1 MEKLNTDDMLTGL
14 SGSLGDGA
22 VERIRAD
29 RCREDRTWR
38 LLDAIKGRHKF
49 DDFCRALAGL
59 NPDLFKLVTGR
70 DPTKEEIGRAPMVYL
85 PDPLKPYH
93 MVFLT
98 LCVISSL
105 FVYLSQHSHSRF
117 LSSNFT
123 GNHLHSFQVNSPM
136 CIAFSHYIGSIIEN
150 AFSAQYLEFV
160 LGNYPKELKKTIKS
174 KGHATDK
181 DYDHKID
188 FASGYIQLSATEN
201 VDFKE
206 LTSHHA
212 QAAQAE
218 LQEKYK
224 QIKKDIAMKELIET
238 VPEGRSI
245 RRVVVKGRGGVG
257 KTTTSQW
264 FCSEWADG
272 NWGSKFSM
280 VFSVRARVV
289 MNSKKNLSLLELLK
303 QCTSYATPVINRLT
317 PACLKTWLK
326 YHCERVLIII
336 GELDGVYVGL
346 IIMFMARS
354 WIA

>member
-1 MEKLNTDDMLTGL
+1 MN
-14 SGSLGDGA
+14 
-22 VERIRAD
+22 
-29 RCREDRTWR
+29 
-38 LLDAIKGRHKF
+38 
-49 DDFCRALAGL
+49 
-59 NPDLFKLVTGR
+59 
-70 DPTKEEIGRAPMVYL
+70 
-85 PDPLKPYH
+85 
-93 MVFLT
+93 
-98 LCVISSL
+98 
-105 FVYLSQHSHSRF
+105 
-117 LSSNFT
+117 
-123 GNHLHSFQVNSPM
+123 SFQVNSPL
-136 CIAFSHYIGSIIEN
+136 CIAFSHYIGSLIEN

-160 LGNYPKELKKTIKS
+160 LGNYPEELKKVIKS
-174 KGHATDK
+174 TGHATDK
-181 DYDHKID
+181 DYDDKID

-218 LQEKYK
+218 KHK
-224 QIKKDIAMKELIET
+224 QIQKDIAMKDLLET
-238 VPEGRSI
+238 VPTGRSI

-264 FCSEWADG
+264 FCSKWADG

-303 QCTSYATPVINRLT
+303 QCTPYATPVLIRLT

-336 GELDGVYVGL
+336 GELDGVYLGL
-346 IIMFMARS
+346 RFLGES
-354 WIA
+354 LTQ

>member
-1 MEKLNTDDMLTGL
+1 MYRLRKNHVKLMEKLNTDDMLTGL

-29 RCREDRTWR
+29 QCREDRTWR
-38 LLDAIKGRHKF
+38 LLDAIKRLHKF
-49 DDFCRALAGL
+49 DDFCRALAGF

-70 DPTKEEIGRAPMVYL
+70 DPTKEEIGRTRIYIYRAYSFT
-85 PDPLKPYH
+85 YH
-93 MVFLT
+93 ST
-98 LCVISSL
+98 LILGSFHL
-105 FVYLSQHSHSRF
+105 L
-117 LSSNFT
+117 SNFT
-123 GNHLHSFQVNSPM
+123 GNHLNSFQVHSPL
-136 CIAFSHYIGSIIEN
+136 CIAFSHYMGSIIEIS
-150 AFSAQYLEFV
+150 FSAQHLEFV
-160 LGNYPKELKKTIKS
+160 LGNYPEELKKVIKS

-181 DYDHKID
+181 DYDHEID
-188 FASGYIQLSATEN
+188 FPSGYIQLSATEN

-206 LTSHHA
+206 L
-212 QAAQAE
+212 QAE
-218 LQEKYK
+218 LQEKHK
-224 QIKKDIAMKELIET
+224 QIKKDIAMKELLVT

-245 RRVVVKGRGGVG
+245 RRVVVKGRGGIG

-272 NWGSKFSM
+272 NWGSEFSM
-280 VFSVRARVV
+280 VFLVRARVV
-289 MNSKKNLSLLELLK
+289 MNSKENLSLLGLLK
-303 QCTSYATPVINRLT
+303 QCTSYATPVLNRLT

-354 WIA
+354 WIV